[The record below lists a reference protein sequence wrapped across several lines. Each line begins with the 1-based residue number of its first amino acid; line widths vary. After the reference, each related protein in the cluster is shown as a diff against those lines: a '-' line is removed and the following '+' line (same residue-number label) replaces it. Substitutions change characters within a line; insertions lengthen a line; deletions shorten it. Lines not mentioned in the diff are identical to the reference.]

1 MLFQLLLPPSQRG
14 TQYQKPM
21 HLVSSLCRGLES
33 VKTRWVAA
41 TKSTKKTGL
50 PNDATT
56 YRPCPTTL
64 VQQSHPVVER
74 QPQGSTWTPVDTCN
88 EHCNAYGLR
97 YSLSRRLSF
106 YKAIQMHTVEKDLQ
120 PKFQEFANRP
130 SLNEF
135 SDSQNGQILFACTE
149 NDWITGVLFVEALW
163 GHSFQVKLICI
174 TLGPN
179 CLKCDNIHGAWLCK
193 NASST
198 TPKVSKIYSF
208 HSKTFAAYRDPELRL
223 DKSFEK

>member
-33 VKTRWVAA
+33 VKTRWVTA
-41 TKSTKKTGL
+41 TKKTGL

-56 YRPCPTTL
+56 CRPCPTTL

-88 EHCNAYGLR
+88 AYGLR
-97 YSLSRRLSF
+97 CSLSRRLSF

-135 SDSQNGQILFACTE
+135 SDSQNGQIPFALYWKWL
-149 NDWITGVLFVEALW
+149 NHRGLVR
-163 GHSFQVKLICI
+163 GGS
-174 TLGPN
+174 LG
-179 CLKCDNIHGAWLCK
+179 
-193 NASST
+193 T
-198 TPKVSKIYSF
+198 
-208 HSKTFAAYRDPELRL
+208 
-223 DKSFEK
+223 